1 MSGVQLLELGASDL
15 VDVLHFMYET
25 DLFAASADMQE
36 AKDSARSVI
45 YEQMYEREYIY
56 STTQT
61 RTQDY
66 SLLEPP
72 LNDGDDEPLPRPLD
86 PKSMSKKPA
95 KAFTPATK
103 FYPDAVNPYIGV
115 LDAPLG

>member
-1 MSGVQLLELGASDL
+1 MSGVQLLDLGASDL
-15 VDVLHFMYET
+15 VDVLHYMYET
-25 DLFAASADMQE
+25 DLFSAGADLQE
-36 AKDSARSVI
+36 AKDSARNII

-56 STTQT
+56 STTQS

-72 LNDGDDEPLPRPLD
+72 LNDDGPLPEPLNPRAMGKRPT
-86 PKSMSKKPA
+86 KS
-95 KAFTPATK
+95 FTPATK
-103 FYPDAVNPYIGV
+103 FHPDAANPYLGV